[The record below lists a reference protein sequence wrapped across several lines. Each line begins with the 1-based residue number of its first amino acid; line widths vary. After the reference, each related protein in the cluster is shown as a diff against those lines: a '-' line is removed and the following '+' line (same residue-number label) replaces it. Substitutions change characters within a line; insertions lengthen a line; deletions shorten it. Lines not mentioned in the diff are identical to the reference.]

1 LQSTTTHLI
10 AVLCFFGIAVASV
23 GENRVQAETASLL
36 ESVQVG
42 LDGTWKV
49 GFDTTHRVVFSPAV
63 RNQTVELQLQ
73 TVDGDG
79 VTVVYRDSRWKIT
92 LEAGKP
98 SAVSLVA
105 RHGRSSRPIVVRV
118 LDHDSKSLLEQR
130 TLAAD
135 ERGTAIPAEQ
145 PWVVGIGNRGMQ
157 LDTAG
162 MRSVAG
168 TLGDYSTSEL
178 TSATS
183 IPESSAGFHG
193 VDLLVFSSSNRALIE
208 SLTEEQTFAISDWV
222 LEGGR
227 CALTLGSNADAW
239 FQIAPFARL
248 VPGTFSGVA
257 ERCSPGPLESFLNSQ
272 SPLKPISSAIVQL
285 DSQQVPELFGQ
296 TPERNRYPLVAKW
309 SIGLGKVRYLAT
321 ELDSNAIRAWEGQ
334 TAMMKLLVNDQ
345 WEVRSSSLK
354 NSAVEDLSVQ
364 LNSTLDRYDELKIG
378 DLTQMSAILGVL
390 LLILGPV
397 DYFLIAKRWRKP
409 RATWVTLLLVSVG
422 CCCLLISLQRRWKPT
437 SPSLNYLEIVN
448 IDVESRR
455 IKGHAYAH
463 MYAGKRGEF
472 QLGTRPNPEGMLG
485 LLQSGPQNGSSNS
498 TKRMPKIL
506 LDWFGQPGKSL
517 GGFDSTI
524 ATDRI
529 LPPYEIVRSI
539 QNSGSSM
546 ASIQSQWNSL
556 GIPEAGTKAIEC
568 SWTDDLAESLDFS
581 KLENIPG
588 AIDLLNGS
596 VTNALPVDLL
606 NGQLLYR
613 GRFYSLPLKIRP
625 GERSSFSVTIVP
637 KDLTRKLQRRINVD
651 GKDQSAAWN
660 SSDTSNL
667 KRLAEIL
674 AFHRSAGG
682 SSYTGMIHRYL
693 AHLDH
698 SELLRTDR
706 AILFAEL
713 EKPQLAW
720 QIQRNSVDVDTD
732 NGTQATFVR
741 IVLPVAK
748 PSKNTS
754 QKLDSE

>member
-1 LQSTTTHLI
+1 
-10 AVLCFFGIAVASV
+10 
-23 GENRVQAETASLL
+23 
-36 ESVQVG
+36 
-42 LDGTWKV
+42 
-49 GFDTTHRVVFSPAV
+49 
-63 RNQTVELQLQ
+63 
-73 TVDGDG
+73 
-79 VTVVYRDSRWKIT
+79 
-92 LEAGKP
+92 
-98 SAVSLVA
+98 
-105 RHGRSSRPIVVRV
+105 
-118 LDHDSKSLLEQR
+118 
-130 TLAAD
+130 
-135 ERGTAIPAEQ
+135 
-145 PWVVGIGNRGMQ
+145 M
-157 LDTAG
+157 
-162 MRSVAG
+162 
-168 TLGDYSTSEL
+168 
-178 TSATS
+178 
-183 IPESSAGFHG
+183 
-193 VDLLVFSSSNRALIE
+193 
-208 SLTEEQTFAISDWV
+208 
-222 LEGGR
+222 
-227 CALTLGSNADAW
+227 
-239 FQIAPFARL
+239 
-248 VPGTFSGVA
+248 
-257 ERCSPGPLESFLNSQ
+257 
-272 SPLKPISSAIVQL
+272 VQL

-296 TPERNRYPLVAKW
+296 TPERNRYPLLAKW

-321 ELDSNAIRAWEGQ
+321 ELDSDAIRAWEGQ
-334 TAMMKLLVNDQ
+334 IALMKLLVNDQ

-354 NSAVEDLSVQ
+354 NRTVDDLSVQ

-397 DYFLIAKRWRKP
+397 DYFLISKRWRKP

-422 CCCLLISLQRRWKPT
+422 CCSLLISLQRRWKPV
-437 SPSLNYLEIVN
+437 SPSLNYLEMVN

-472 QLGTRPNPEGMLG
+472 QIGTRSNPEGMLG
-485 LLQSGPQNGSSNS
+485 LLQSGPQNRSSES
-498 TKRMPKIL
+498 SKRLPKIL

-539 QNSGSSM
+539 QNSGSSV
-546 ASIQSQWNSL
+546 ASLQSQWNSL
-556 GIPEAGTKAIEC
+556 GIPEAGTKAMEC

-625 GERSSFSVTIVP
+625 GERSSFSVAIVP

-651 GKDQSAAWN
+651 GKDQSVAWN
-660 SSDTSNL
+660 SSDTSDL

-682 SSYTGMIHRYL
+682 SSYTGMINRYL

-720 QIQRNSVDVDTD
+720 QIQRNGLDVETVR
-732 NGTQATFVR
+732 GTQATFVR

-754 QKLDSE
+754 QKPDSE

>member
-1 LQSTTTHLI
+1 MMHWIVVLCLFGISIGSILQS
-10 AVLCFFGIAVASV
+10 
-23 GENRVQAETASLL
+23 RVHAETKSLL

-49 GFDTTHRVVFSPAV
+49 GFDTTHRVVFSPAE

-79 VTVVYRDSRWKIT
+79 VTVVYRDERWRVV

-98 SAVSLVA
+98 SDISLIA
-105 RHGRSSRPIVVRV
+105 RHGRSGRPMVIRV
-118 LDHDSKSLLEQR
+118 LEYDSKRVIEQR
-130 TLAAD
+130 TLTAE
-135 ERGTAIPAEQ
+135 ERGIAIPAEQ

-168 TLGDYSTSEL
+168 TFGDYSTSEL
-178 TSATS
+178 TSAAS

-227 CALTLGSNADAW
+227 CALTLGTNADAW
-239 FQIAPFARL
+239 FRIAPFARL
-248 VPGTFSGVA
+248 VPGTFGGIA
-257 ERCSPGPLESFLNSQ
+257 DRCSPGPLESFLNSQ
-272 SPLKPISSAIVQL
+272 SPLKPIASAMVQL

-296 TPERNRYPLVAKW
+296 TPERNRYPLLAKW

-321 ELDSNAIRAWEGQ
+321 ELDSDAIRPWEGQ
-334 TAMMKLLVNDQ
+334 IALMKLLVNDQ

-354 NSAVEDLSVQ
+354 NRTVDDLSVQ

-397 DYFLIAKRWRKP
+397 DYFLISKRWRKP

-422 CCCLLISLQRRWKPT
+422 CCSLLISLQRRWKPV
-437 SPSLNYLEIVN
+437 SPSLNYLEMVN

-472 QLGTRPNPEGMLG
+472 QIGTRSNPEGMLG
-485 LLQSGPQNGSSNS
+485 LLQSGPQNRSSES
-498 TKRMPKIL
+498 SKRLPKIL

-539 QNSGSSM
+539 QNSDSSV
-546 ASIQSQWNSL
+546 ASLQSQWNSL
-556 GIPEAGTKAIEC
+556 GIPEAGTKAMEC

-625 GERSSFSVTIVP
+625 GERSSFSVAIVP

-651 GKDQSAAWN
+651 GKDQSVAWN
-660 SSDTSNL
+660 SSDTSDL

-682 SSYTGMIHRYL
+682 SSYTGMINRYL

-720 QIQRNSVDVDTD
+720 QIQRNGFDVETVR
-732 NGTQATFVR
+732 GTQATFVR

-754 QKLDSE
+754 QKPDSE